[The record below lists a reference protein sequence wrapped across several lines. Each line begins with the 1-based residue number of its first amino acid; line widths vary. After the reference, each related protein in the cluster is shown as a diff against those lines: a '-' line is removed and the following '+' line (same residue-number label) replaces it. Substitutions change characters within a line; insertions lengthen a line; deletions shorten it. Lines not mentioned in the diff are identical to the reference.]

1 MRYVFILNPK
11 AGKGGVEDTLRSAI
25 ARLPEKDECT
35 IYRTQAPRDATR
47 YVRQWCQDHP
57 GQAVRFI
64 ACGGDGTISEVFN
77 GAVGFDNVS
86 VTCIPA
92 AAVTI
97 SSRYSARSGSWMWK
111 S

>member
-1 MRYVFILNPK
+1 M
-11 AGKGGVEDTLRSAI
+11 EDTLRSAI

-64 ACGGDGTISEVFN
+64 ACGGEIIYENDFTVEIAEQVLDL
-77 GAVGFDNVS
+77 AV
-86 VTCIPA
+86 PE
-92 AAVTI
+92 
-97 SSRYSARSGSWMWK
+97 
-111 S
+111 